1 MARLPIATRESIPE
15 NQRATFDE
23 MLQGLGS
30 VPRYG
35 PGSIMIHAP
44 AAHKLAT
51 ALNQY
56 LRDDSSVSK
65 KIQELAM
72 LITAREKDCQH
83 IWNAHASAA
92 RSAGVPD
99 HVVDALRENQELG
112 DLAADEEA
120 LVNYAREIFQSNYA
134 SRGAY
139 QAALEQ
145 FGVQGLIELTMLLGN
160 YALLAL
166 CINAFDSDLPPS
178 RTETL
183 LPV

>member
-1 MARLPIATRESIPE
+1 MARLPIATRDSVPES
-15 NQRATFDE
+15 QQAAFDE
-23 MLQGLGS
+23 MIQGLGS
-30 VPRYG
+30 VPQYG
-35 PGSIMIHAP
+35 PGSVMIHAP

-56 LRDDSSVSK
+56 LRNDSSIPK

-83 IWNAHASAA
+83 IWNAHALSA
-92 RSAGVPD
+92 RQAGVRD
-99 HVVDALRENQELG
+99 DIVAALRDKKELTS
-112 DLAADEEA
+112 LAPDEEA
-120 LVNYAREIFQSNYA
+120 LVNYARAIFRTHHA
-134 SRGAY
+134 SRGAF

-145 FGVQGLIELTMLLGN
+145 FGRQTLIEITMLLGN

-166 CINAFDSDLPPS
+166 SINAFDSDLPPN
-178 RTETL
+178 RTEPL